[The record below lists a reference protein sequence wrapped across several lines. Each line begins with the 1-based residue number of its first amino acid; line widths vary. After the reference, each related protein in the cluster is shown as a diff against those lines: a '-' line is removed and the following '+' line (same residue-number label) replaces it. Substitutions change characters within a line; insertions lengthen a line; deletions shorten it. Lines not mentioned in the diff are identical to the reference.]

1 MNEKF
6 RWGILGTGA
15 IAKKFAADLQNLPD
29 AECFAVGSRKLET
42 AKKFAKQFHMP
53 IAHGS
58 YADLI
63 ADEAVDA
70 IYLATPHPFHI
81 ENTLACLEGGKPV
94 LCEKPFAINAK
105 EAATMISTARDK
117 GVFLMEAMW
126 SRFLP
131 VNQKVREWL
140 DEGLIGDPL
149 YLMVDFGFKGTFNP
163 VNRLYNPALGGG
175 ALLDVGIYT
184 TSYASM
190 VFQSQPMQIAAVGS
204 MGKTGVDEQNSM
216 LFTYENGAQALL
228 RSAIRIQTEH
238 KVRIE
243 GTRGAIVVPDF
254 WHATEATLS
263 VGGKKPVT
271 FTGESGYQFEAAE
284 VMRCVRA
291 GEVESKIM
299 PLNETLAIM
308 ETMDVIRGQMGL
320 TYPME

>member
-1 MNEKF
+1 MEKKF

-15 IAKKFAADLQNLPD
+15 IAKKFATDLQNLDD
-29 AECFAVGSRKLET
+29 AECFAVGSRKMET
-42 AKKFAKQFHMP
+42 AKEFAEQFHMP

-105 EAATMISTARDK
+105 EAAIMISAARKKD
-117 GVFLMEAMW
+117 VFLMEAMW

-131 VNQKVREWL
+131 VNLKVREWL

-149 YLMVDFGFKGTFNP
+149 YMMVDFGFKGPFNP
-163 VNRLYNPALGGG
+163 VNRLFDPALGGG

-184 TSYASM
+184 TSYASW
-190 VFQSQPMQIAAVGS
+190 VFKSQPEQITAVGI

-216 LFTYENGAQALL
+216 IFTYGNSAQALL

-243 GTRGAIVVPDF
+243 GTRGVIVVPDF
-254 WHATEATLS
+254 WHATEATLTID
-263 VGGKKPVT
+263 GEKPVT

-284 VMRCVRA
+284 VMRCVRS

-299 PLNETLAIM
+299 PLDETLSIM
-308 ETMDVIRGQMGL
+308 ETMDVIREQMGL